1 MAQYWF
7 DLSNSVCVNRLILC
21 LHVHFNISNPNFYYR
36 SYMYFLKNKLKN
48 LDEQNKKINT
58 GYSTKNQEL

>member
-1 MAQYWF
+1 
-7 DLSNSVCVNRLILC
+7 
-21 LHVHFNISNPNFYYR
+21 
-36 SYMYFLKNKLKN
+36 MYFLKNKLKN